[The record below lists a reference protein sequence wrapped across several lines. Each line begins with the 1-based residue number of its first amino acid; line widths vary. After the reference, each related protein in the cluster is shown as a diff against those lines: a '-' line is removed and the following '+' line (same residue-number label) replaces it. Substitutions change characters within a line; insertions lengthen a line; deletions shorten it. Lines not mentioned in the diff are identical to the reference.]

1 MPDDKLRHTVDFT
14 QAYLTNYARA
24 YVLFALSDSCCAFD
38 VYRQIRMMNADRFK
52 FY

>member
-24 YVLFALSDSCCAFD
+24 YVLHCQTLAAHLMFIDKLE
-38 VYRQIRMMNADRFK
+38 
-52 FY
+52 